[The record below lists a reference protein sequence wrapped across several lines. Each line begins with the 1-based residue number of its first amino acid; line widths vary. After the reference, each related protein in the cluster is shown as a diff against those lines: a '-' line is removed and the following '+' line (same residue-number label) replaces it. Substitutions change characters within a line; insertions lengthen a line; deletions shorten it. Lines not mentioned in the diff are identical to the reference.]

1 MESFKLREGEFIS
14 QSMSHFYKKAR
25 TLIAF
30 STRLTFYNF
39 DLDIYKKAVIV
50 MCIESAVAVKLAP
63 ARRVEDDPERVVQ
76 E

>member
-1 MESFKLREGEFIS
+1 LIKNQFPYICLFSSSSFTI
-14 QSMSHFYKKAR
+14 
-25 TLIAF
+25 
-30 STRLTFYNF
+30 
-39 DLDIYKKAVIV
+39 DLDIYKKSVIV